1 MIRYEIICNQ
11 VSTLS
16 VRMLQKRNYLF
27 CFTCEDSYREYESTD
42 AAKLSVK

>member
-16 VRMLQKRNYLF
+16 VRMLQKRINLLWF
-27 CFTCEDSYREYESTD
+27 VLLARTLIENTRVLTQQN
-42 AAKLSVK
+42 

>member
-16 VRMLQKRNYLF
+16 VRMLQKRINLLWF
-27 CFTCEDSYREYESTD
+27 VLLARTLIENTRVPTQQN
-42 AAKLSVK
+42 